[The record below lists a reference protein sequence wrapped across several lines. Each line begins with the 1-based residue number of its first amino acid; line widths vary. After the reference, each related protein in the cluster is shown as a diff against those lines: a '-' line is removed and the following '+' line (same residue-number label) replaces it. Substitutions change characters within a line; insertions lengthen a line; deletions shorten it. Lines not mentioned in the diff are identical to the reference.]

1 MNTKELFPYSR
12 GKPSNAATAAECGGR
27 RCSYLMA
34 VAAAKAASESSL
46 KDGSGSR

>member
-1 MNTKELFPYSR
+1 MNTKELGLYSK
-12 GKPSNAATAAECGGR
+12 GEPSNAATAECGGR